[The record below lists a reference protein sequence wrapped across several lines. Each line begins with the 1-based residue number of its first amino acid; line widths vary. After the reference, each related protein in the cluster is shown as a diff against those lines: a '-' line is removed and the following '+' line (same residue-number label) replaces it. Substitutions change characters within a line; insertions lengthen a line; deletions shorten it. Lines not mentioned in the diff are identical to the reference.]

1 MLHVWIFFGFTLKYF
16 YFDCISVL
24 CSWLLFG
31 IYLSYIYVIYIFFF
45 QWELFRLPELDC
57 FQAMLNRLYRQEL
70 ESIVM
75 GYEAYRLA
83 LFKEMERCLKEKEE
97 RMTVSQ
103 KHV

>member
-1 MLHVWIFFGFTLKYF
+1 M
-16 YFDCISVL
+16 
-24 CSWLLFG
+24 
-31 IYLSYIYVIYIFFF
+31 F

-97 RMTVSQ
+97 RKTVSQ
-103 KHV
+103 KLM

>member
-1 MLHVWIFFGFTLKYF
+1 M
-16 YFDCISVL
+16 
-24 CSWLLFG
+24 
-31 IYLSYIYVIYIFFF
+31 F

-75 GYEAYRLA
+75 GYEAYRLT

-97 RMTVSQ
+97 SVSQ
-103 KHV
+103 KLM